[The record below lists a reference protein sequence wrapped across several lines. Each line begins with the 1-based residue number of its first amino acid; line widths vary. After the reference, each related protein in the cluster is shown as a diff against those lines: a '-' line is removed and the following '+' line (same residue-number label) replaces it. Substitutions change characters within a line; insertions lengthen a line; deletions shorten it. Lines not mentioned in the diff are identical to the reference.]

1 MWEAFVFIFG
11 LILGSFFNVVLLRKN
26 TGESIIF
33 NGSRCFSCGK
43 KLWAR
48 DLIPI
53 FSFLWQRGRC
63 RYCGS
68 RISLHYPIVE
78 FLIGVLA
85 VLIYIKLSVI
95 SYWLF
100 LYYFAAF
107 SFLFLTAAYDF
118 RNKII
123 DRHFLYGF
131 GLFALAEFLRKG
143 LSAGRLAD
151 DLASSFFIALLFY
164 FLWRFSSG
172 VWMGRGDAD
181 LAFLT
186 AIFLGF
192 PQNIFMLFLSFWIGA
207 LAGFVLLSGKNF
219 SLKSEIPF
227 GPFLAVSL
235 FLVWYFDNFLSEF
248 YGIIF

>member
-1 MWEAFVFIFG
+1 MQEAFVFLFG
-11 LILGSFFNVVLLRKN
+11 LIFGSFFNVVLLRKN
-26 TGESIIF
+26 TGESIVF

-43 KLWAR
+43 KLGVR
-48 DLIPI
+48 DLIPV

-68 RISLHYPIVE
+68 RISWQYPIVE
-78 FLIGVLA
+78 FLAGLLA
-85 VLIYIKLSVI
+85 VLIYFKLSVTG
-95 SYWLF
+95 YWFFVYYFVAFSSLF
-100 LYYFAAF
+100 LV
-107 SFLFLTAAYDF
+107 AAYDF

-123 DRHFLYGF
+123 DKHFLYGF
-131 GLFALAEFLRKG
+131 GFFAFAEFLRLG
-143 LSAGRLAD
+143 GAA

-172 VWMGRGDAD
+172 LWMGRGDAD
-181 LAFLT
+181 LAFFT

-192 PQNIFMLFLSFWIGA
+192 PQNIFMLLLSFWIGG
-207 LAGFVLLSGKNF
+207 LMGLVLLSNKKF

-227 GPFLAVSL
+227 GPFLALSL
-235 FLVWYFDNFLSEF
+235 FLAWYFDEFLKVF